1 MEKEK
6 LESLLIDYIDG
17 RLSPE
22 SKAAA
27 EDMIAQDASARQL
40 YEQLRAV
47 MSAMDGAKDI
57 EPGQRLRNSFDSMLA
72 KEMAK
77 GKPSRTVFFQPV
89 VYRIAAG
96 IVLVIAAFY
105 GGNAIIRSNQ
115 QEAELQALKKEVES
129 TKQMMLLMLDNQQ
142 SASQRMVGA
151 TVSYTMEKADDEIV
165 SALVKTMNEDPNT
178 NVRLAALEGLI
189 RFQSDPRVKKALVAS
204 LSLQKDPV
212 VQITLIQFMVKMK
225 EREVVKQLQH
235 IVDDTRTIKA
245 VKDEALTGLMKLS

>member
-22 SKAAA
+22 DRVAA
-27 EDMIAQDASARQL
+27 EQAIAQDATAKQL
-40 YEQLRAV
+40 YEQLKTV
-47 MSAMDGAKDI
+47 MSAMDNTEDI
-57 EPGQRLRNSFDSMLA
+57 EPGQRLRSSFDSMLA

-77 GKPSRTVFFQPV
+77 AKPSRTVFFQPV
-89 VYRIAAG
+89 VYRMAAG
-96 IVLVIAAFY
+96 IVLVIAALY

-151 TVSYTMEKADDEIV
+151 TVSYTIEKADDEIV
-165 SALVKTMNEDPNT
+165 DALVKTMNEDPNT

-189 RFQSDPRVKKALVAS
+189 RFQSDPRVKKALIAS

-245 VKDEALTGLMKLS
+245 VKDEALTGLLKLS